1 MPWVHVWHKLS
12 TGELKKNWTWNSEH
26 LGLPRVHVW
35 HKLSTGELKK
45 KIEHGWTFNAEHIQ
59 KGETNSRI
67 DNGRSDKIV
76 FIIIIIIIFFIINNV
91 NIIIIILIIR
101 EDKFSLC
108 ECACLEKKIFNGLHQ
123 IFYVQIVSGY
133 YFANNVGGAT
143 IWTNIIWST
152 ICWWFQ
158 RRRGKYEYF
167 VFEP

>member
-1 MPWVHVWHKLS
+1 M
-12 TGELKKNWTWNSEH
+12 EL
-26 LGLPRVHVW
+26 
-35 HKLSTGELKK
+35 
-45 KIEHGWTFNAEHIQ
+45 WTFNTEHIQ
-59 KGETNSRI
+59 EVETNSRI
-67 DNGRSDKIV
+67 DIGWSDRIV
-76 FIIIIIIIFFIINNV
+76 IIIIIILIIIIIINV
-91 NIIIIILIIR
+91 NIIIIIIFIIR

-123 IFYVQIVSGY
+123 IFYVQIVFGY